1 MVEKLVAEK
10 SWWHKNCFRCKVCN
24 KSLNLDTYASHQGEI
39 YCKVHHKE
47 LFMPKVV
54 EKDSLEEMVRKKKNI
69 DFSVYENGHSHEAV
83 ERHERQARR
92 METIVR
98 ENKPVEL
105 EGVIKSQSDNT
116 KWDGLENL
124 DVGSKFLMFE
134 KQEEK
139 QSSDRYGIMEKLKRL
154 QAGENVTDLLEEL
167 NDEIGVD
174 EEVEEEDYEDYGLTE
189 VQKKVLSY

>member
-1 MVEKLVAEK
+1 MTYSLDKNYLSIFKGNSVEAL
-10 SWWHKNCFRCKVCN
+10 
-24 KSLNLDTYASHQGEI
+24 
-39 YCKVHHKE
+39 
-47 LFMPKVV
+47 
-54 EKDSLEEMVRKKKNI
+54 
-69 DFSVYENGHSHEAV
+69 
-83 ERHERQARR
+83 ERHERQQKR

-98 ENKPVEL
+98 ESRPVEL
-105 EGVIKSQSDNT
+105 EGVVKSQSDNT

-174 EEVEEEDYEDYGLTE
+174 EEVEEEDDEDYGLTE
-189 VQKKVLSY
+189 VQKKVHSHSSLNIKLRNILI